1 VKIEES
7 QKPSTAA
14 AAAASKPNGS
24 KRSRAAA
31 MPEDDVEFAGEDEE
45 DAPPPSKR
53 QHNKKGAS
61 QTPAAPAAGASPPA
75 AAAAAAAA
83 VPALKLGEDD
93 EDDEAAAAAADVGAM
108 IDGSPVD
115 PDDPEAMAAS
125 LGLSVYEFNRQQN
138 IRLKN
143 EQLSLLNLSG
153 MASEIGL
160 KRASGGGAA
169 AAGRK
174 REKKAP
180 QEGFRRSLRSSVRD
194 PNYVP
199 PDPIYV
205 PELTSSSSGWGRPD
219 RPEGPLAFADA
230 LADKEQ
236 EASETKEME
245 NVLATLKSTLT
256 LADAATAA
264 AAAAAEAAYAA
275 PRAISQSSMPML
287 GEGPKIIRS
296 RATMLSFHPTAS
308 LHSNLSVLAA
318 GDKNGHMSITSFAN
332 DAPVAKWIDTVQ
344 LAQYRPHVG
353 TIVELQWGS
362 AAERHA
368 LYSASRDGSVRR
380 MDVEAGIVSSTSQ
393 LSCSYACLFLASS
406 LTSHLFSVLLLSS
419 VRRSV
424 G

>member
-1 VKIEES
+1 
-7 QKPSTAA
+7 
-14 AAAASKPNGS
+14 
-24 KRSRAAA
+24 

-53 QHNKKGAS
+53 QHNKKGAA
-61 QTPAAPAAGASPPA
+61 QTPPA
-75 AAAAAAAA
+75 AAAASPPTAAAAAA
-83 VPALKLGEDD
+83 VPPLKLENSD
-93 EDDEAAAAAADVGAM
+93 DDEAAAAAADMGAM

-125 LGLSVYEFNRQQN
+125 LGLSLYEYNRQQN

-230 LADKEQ
+230 QADKEQ
-236 EASETKEME
+236 EAFETKEMD
-245 NVLATLKSTLT
+245 NVLATLKSSLT
-256 LADAATAA
+256 LADANTAA

-275 PRAISQSSMPML
+275 PRAISQSTMPML

-318 GDKNGHMSITSFAN
+318 GDKNGHLSITSFAN

-353 TIVELQWGS
+353 TVVELQWGS

-380 MDVEAGIVSSTSQ
+380 MDVEAGIVSSTSLRQ
-393 LSCSYACLFLASS
+393 LRECCSW
-406 LTSHLFSVLLLSS
+406 H
-419 VRRSV
+419 RR
-424 G
+424 